1 MLAKA
6 GDFAVK
12 IPEGQTEVVVPDH
25 EKEEK

>member
-12 IPEGQTEVVVPDH
+12 VPTGQSEIVVPDH
-25 EKEEK
+25 DKDQK